1 MRSVSWRS
9 ASTRSSIQKVNC
21 ELVCCLQNNGAF
33 IIASLCIGGG
43 QRFTS
48 RNDIR
53 RRRPMPNDASMN
65 APLFVMMLL
74 VDMINVF
81 YNGIVSGSSYYN
93 PPCDA
98 LGWDMVQADP
108 FCFTWVYCFNGHP
121 YSDPTPCP
129 KETLFDGQGCDWYYN
144 VVCNVP

>member
-1 MRSVSWRS
+1 MYNRLTVTKWNMRSVSWRS

-53 RRRPMPNDASMN
+53 RRRPMPNDAIVWTHFKALTSRVLNNDTHRCGWGLWNIRYVHLEGITFSVKVCMLFTVIILKSQCGSGDNVGMRWTSMSN
-65 APLFVMMLL
+65 SH
-74 VDMINVF
+74 I
-81 YNGIVSGSSYYN
+81 
-93 PPCDA
+93 
-98 LGWDMVQADP
+98 Q
-108 FCFTWVYCFNGHP
+108 
-121 YSDPTPCP
+121 
-129 KETLFDGQGCDWYYN
+129 
-144 VVCNVP
+144 